1 MERAFSTTASH
12 LNELSVWLT
21 EDSLVNLLGDVGFE
35 QLEKVVFPAREDN
48 WWSDRR
54 EGRVLYVAHGLVK
67 RDDASVEGHQN
78 ESELYRK
85 IIRRAKGIRER
96 AAESLRRSRAVR
108 KRQGDLGEQA
118 DVAQRRR
125 RIRRQD

>member
-1 MERAFSTTASH
+1 
-12 LNELSVWLT
+12 
-21 EDSLVNLLGDVGFE
+21 
-35 QLEKVVFPAREDN
+35 
-48 WWSDRR
+48 
-54 EGRVLYVAHGLVK
+54 VK
-67 RDDASVEGHQN
+67 RDDETVEGHQN

-85 IIRRAKGIRER
+85 IIQRAKVIRER

-125 RIRRQD
+125 RFRRRD